1 MYKVIFNYSARDLE
15 RLVNLTNKINLK
27 NILDKNSKEKIK
39 KIK

>member
-27 NILDKNSKEKIK
+27 NILETKTVKRKLK
-39 KIK
+39 K